1 MSEPTRLPAEDV
13 TACVNAAIVLL
24 MPFAAIVAVWLMP
37 EPGNTVTARVS
48 SNLEYWTRNL
58 FEIAAAFSLFVPLA
72 LIAAWRTRV
81 HARRY
86 LKGEGTGWQGVVEA
100 GAVGFGIAVL
110 VLSRGI
116 LTRPAEASPYIVA
129 YGGIALIV
137 GLAVGF
143 VLRMA
148 AVLVLK
154 ILASIGDRALD

>member
-1 MSEPTRLPAEDV
+1 
-13 TACVNAAIVLL
+13 

-58 FEIAAAFSLFVPLA
+58 FEIAAAIIAFVPLA

-86 LKGEGTGWQGVVEA
+86 LKGEGTGWPGVIEA
-100 GAVGFGIAVL
+100 GALGFGIAVL

-116 LTRPAEASPYIVA
+116 LTRPAEALPYVVA

-137 GLAVGF
+137 GLARISKHSV
-143 VLRMA
+143 
-148 AVLVLK
+148 K
-154 ILASIGDRALD
+154 NTH